1 MINCKECENK
11 YWKQMYI
18 TAVKRFDDVI
28 MKLTIAV
35 IIAFTISVACL
46 ITTICALI
54 RTQNFVSRFEY
65 VEETSVEIEQDS
77 GGANTAIIGSGVNF
91 YGTKDNNQKEKL
103 LEKGYRESNR
113 WNKCHCPESKKSF

>member
-11 YWKQMYI
+11 YWKQMYT
-18 TAVKRFDDVI
+18 TAVKRFDDVT

-46 ITTICALI
+46 IITVCALI
-54 RTQNFVSRFEY
+54 RTQNFVSKFEY

-77 GGANTAIIGSGVNF
+77 DGANTAIIGNGVSF
-91 YGTKDNNQKEKL
+91 YGTKNN
-103 LEKGYRESNR
+103 N
-113 WNKCHCPESKKSF
+113 

>member
-11 YWKQMYI
+11 YWKQMYT
-18 TAVKRFDDVI
+18 TAVKRFDDI
-28 MKLTIAV
+28 TMKLTIAV

-46 ITTICALI
+46 IITVCALI

-77 GGANTAIIGSGVNF
+77 GGANTAIIGNGVSF
-91 YGTKDNNQKEKL
+91 YGTKNN
-103 LEKGYRESNR
+103 S
-113 WNKCHCPESKKSF
+113 

>member
-11 YWKQMYI
+11 YWKQMYT

-77 GGANTAIIGSGVNF
+77 GGTNTAIIGSGVNF
-91 YGTKDNNQKEKL
+91 YGTKDNN
-103 LEKGYRESNR
+103 
-113 WNKCHCPESKKSF
+113 